1 MKEYDENPEDWDD
14 ILREMFLKLFG
25 KMPEELEN
33 MEPGEEL
40 DEIKEKF
47 KNFLDNYD
55 DFLNKKMDIE
65 LPNFDFDDYDNK
77 SLFIQDLDDEEA
89 SERFKDFTE
98 DYDMDLYIEFYKE
111 GGMDMVKEEWT
122 NFDGTINITKVYEYN
137 LETIEKLDSY
147 TQLKIYELKLEESV
161 EKEEYE
167 NAALLRDKI
176 EDLNSDE

>member
-14 ILREMFLKLFG
+14 ILKEMFLKLFG

-111 GGMDMVKEEWT
+111 GDIDMVKEEWS

-137 LETIEKLDSY
+137 LETIDKLDSH
-147 TQLKIYELKLEESV
+147 TQLKIYELKLKESV
-161 EKEEYE
+161 ENEEYE